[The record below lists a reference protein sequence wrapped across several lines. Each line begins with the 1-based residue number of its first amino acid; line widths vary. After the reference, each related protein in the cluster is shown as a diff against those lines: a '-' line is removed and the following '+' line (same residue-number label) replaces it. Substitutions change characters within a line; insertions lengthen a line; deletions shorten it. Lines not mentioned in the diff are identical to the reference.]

1 MDNAG
6 WFVTF
11 EMPEKTAL
19 LVRADKDKKHFT
31 IMEKHPSG
39 NYVIKYRG
47 LTDKE
52 KEERKLQKKLDKA
65 AGI

>member
-1 MDNAG
+1 MDNSG

-31 IMEKHPSG
+31 MMEKLPSG

-47 LTDKE
+47 LTYEE
-52 KEERKLQKKLDKA
+52 KEERKRQNKLNKA
-65 AGI
+65 SGI